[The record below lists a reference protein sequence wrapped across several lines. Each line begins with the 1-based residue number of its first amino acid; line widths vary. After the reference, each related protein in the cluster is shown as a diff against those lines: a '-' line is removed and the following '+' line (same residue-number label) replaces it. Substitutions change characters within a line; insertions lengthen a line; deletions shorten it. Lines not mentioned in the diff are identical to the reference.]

1 MMRKLK
7 KNQEESKKS
16 SRSLDKNAK
25 LNENIGKVSFLVTFP
40 SLTNKAG
47 STKSADNRN
56 ATQNESESSD
66 RLPHI
71 SYSQSATN
79 VSNPDPK
86 NQLPVREK
94 TQVQIRSFSLN
105 IDESQSLASS
115 RKKMEDFGS
124 ADSLDSIGKRN
135 KAGKRVNGRYVDF
148 RFF

>member
-25 LNENIGKVSFLVTFP
+25 LNDNIGKVSFLVTFP

-56 ATQNESESSD
+56 AAQNDSESSD

-86 NQLPVREK
+86 LPVREK
-94 TQVQIRSFSLN
+94 NT
-105 IDESQSLASS
+105 SS
-115 RKKMEDFGS
+115 NPQLR
-124 ADSLDSIGKRN
+124 A
-135 KAGKRVNGRYVDF
+135 
-148 RFF
+148 